1 MDREYAKKLAR
12 STMVSP
18 YLRAST
24 AETGAQVII
33 LGHNHLDKVGLNI
46 SCLHRTKT
54 VMDCFNDTAT
64 GAMGVFFGCVR
75 GKSAATGKMLVHRGM
90 VYVIE
95 RRIMMAMTELR

>member
-46 SCLHRTKT
+46 SCLHRTRVPRLT
-54 VMDCFNDTAT
+54 MIWLISLHFLD
-64 GAMGVFFGCVR
+64 GAQKSEALMQALVR
-75 GKSAATGKMLVHRGM
+75 WS
-90 VYVIE
+90 
-95 RRIMMAMTELR
+95 